1 MAEKKKKRR
10 KKHYVL
16 RFLIVV
22 ALIAGAYF
30 GMTSSFFNIDAV
42 SVEGNSYY
50 TKEQVLSIAGDPRGQ
65 NLWACDLASMQDR
78 LSADPYIETSRV
90 KRRIP
95 TGIEITVSERTESC
109 AVVVPDGY
117 LILDPDGLVLRKTAY
132 EPDLTLLSGLTVT
145 DDTPGNALRC
155 EENAV
160 FSDTLRLV
168 RKMEGSNLWFR
179 EIACS
184 SLTIRLYI
192 YETLVCE
199 GTPEN
204 IINGMDSLEEV
215 LLDLYAKDIRHGT
228 IRVSGDGSV
237 SFSPALE

>member
-16 RFLIVV
+16 RFLIAA

-30 GMTSSFFNIDAV
+30 GMTSSFFTVDSV
-42 SVEGNSYY
+42 EVEGNTYY
-50 TKEQVLSIAGDPRGQ
+50 TKEQVIAIAGDPRGQ
-65 NLWACDLASMQDR
+65 NLWAVDLAAMQDH
-78 LSADPYIETSRV
+78 LSADPYVATSRV

-95 TGIEITVSERTESC
+95 TGVAITVTERTESC
-109 AVVVPDGY
+109 ALAVSDGY
-117 LILDPDGLVLRKTAY
+117 LILDPDGLVLRRTTQ
-132 EPDLTLLSGLTVT
+132 EPSLTILSGLTVT

-168 RKMEGSNLWFR
+168 RKMEESKLWFR
-179 EIACS
+179 RIICS
-184 SLTIRLYI
+184 SVTVRLFI
-192 YETLVCE
+192 YDTLVCE

-204 IINGMDSLEEV
+204 ILSGMDALKEV
-215 LLDLYAKDIRHGT
+215 LLDLREKDIRYGT